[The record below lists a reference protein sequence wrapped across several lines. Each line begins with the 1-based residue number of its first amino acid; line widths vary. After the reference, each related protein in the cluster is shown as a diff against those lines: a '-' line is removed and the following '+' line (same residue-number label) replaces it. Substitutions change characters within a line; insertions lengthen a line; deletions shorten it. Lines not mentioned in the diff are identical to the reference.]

1 MTDSKKSVT
10 RRHFLKLGV
19 AGLVAVPVASLV
31 MRPVAAAQKLTE
43 NDPVA
48 QAMAYKH
55 AAADAAGHPKF
66 QEGRTCENCLLYK
79 PDAGTA
85 GWGSCSVFPG
95 KLVAAEG
102 WCSAWVPQR

>member
-1 MTDSKKSVT
+1 MTDTKKNLT

-19 AGLVAVPVASLV
+19 AGLVAVPAASIV
-31 MRPVAAAQKLTE
+31 MRPASAASRLSE

-48 QAMAYKH
+48 QAMSYKH
-55 AAADAAGHPKF
+55 VAADAAGHAKF
-66 QEGRTCENCLLYK
+66 AEGRTCDNCLLYK
-79 PDAGTA
+79 ADAGTP
-85 GWGSCSVFPG
+85 GWGTCSVFPG